1 MRRVFLVVGCLLI
14 LTTGCAPTIPD
25 WVDGRSASYPDDA
38 YLIGVGTGPDRHQ
51 AEDRARS
58 SIAKI
63 FSVQVQ
69 SSQTS
74 SEEFWMNRLASGEKS
89 SYQQSARSDLTT
101 RTDRL
106 LSGVQIVQV
115 WEKQPRELYALAT
128 LDRGQVA
135 HPLRQELAEIDLA
148 INHDIEQGEASKTA
162 IERLARYLRALQRF
176 ERRRQVAADLS
187 ILVPSGYV
195 VASPYTAADIASRA
209 DREAAKI
216 KIGLSLTGDEQGIVE
231 GALISA
237 LARNGLKISA
247 GQEGDLQLSARIEL
261 TAYRTDDRWNWVTAA
276 VETRFLLPDG
286 RPLDAMRNTVREGSQ
301 IDSRARTLALEKV
314 GDALATA
321 VVQKLYALGS
331 AGIN

>member
-1 MRRVFLVVGCLLI
+1 MRIVLFGLCCLL
-14 LTTGCAPTIPD
+14 LFSTGCAPTIPD
-25 WVDGRSASYPDDA
+25 WVNGRSAQYPDDA

-58 SIAKI
+58 TIAKI

-69 SSQTS
+69 SAQTS
-74 SEEFWMNRLASGEKS
+74 SEEFWLNRLGSGES
-89 SYQQSARSDLTT
+89 SGYQQSARSDLTT

-106 LSGVQIVQV
+106 LSGVQIAQV
-115 WEKQPRELYALAT
+115 WEKQPRELYVLAT

-135 HPLRQELAEIDLA
+135 HPLRQELAEIDLS
-148 INHDIEQGEASKTA
+148 IQNDITQGEAGKTA

-176 ERRRQVAADLS
+176 ERRHQIAADLA

-195 VASPYTAADIASRA
+195 VASPYTAADIAARA
-209 DREAAKI
+209 DREAGNI
-216 KIGLSLTGDEQGIVE
+216 KIGLDLSGDEQGIVE

-247 GQEGDLQLSARIEL
+247 GQEGDLRLSARIDL
-261 TAYRTDDRWNWVTAA
+261 NAYRTDDRWNWVTAA

-286 RPLDAMRNTVREGSQ
+286 RPIDALRSTVREGSQ
-301 IDSRARTLALEKV
+301 IEGRARTLALEKV

-331 AGIN
+331 AGIH